1 MLEIG
6 AGRLAPDLLFF
17 QKALYKVKLKE
28 SSAAWFHYVSIV
40 LKLAYKKN
48 KLYKTSDYIQR

>member
-17 QKALYKVKLKE
+17 QKALYKVKE